1 MSAGQQ
7 RPCCPARG
15 RAKVRSNRCHARRA
29 WLGDTNA
36 FGKGAVGKQKSIKL
50 TRFELEIMEE
60 LWRLG
65 QASIREV
72 QEALPEK
79 RRPAYT
85 TVQTIVHRLEAKGV
99 VRRAKKIGNAFVFE
113 AVVTRAAAHRRLITE
128 LLEMLGG
135 SARPLL
141 AHLVEMGELSLEDL
155 KDLEQIAQQAQEGPG
170 GPSNEAAI
178 PSRGR
183 RQK

>member
-1 MSAGQQ
+1 
-7 RPCCPARG
+7 
-15 RAKVRSNRCHARRA
+15 V
-29 WLGDTNA
+29 
-36 FGKGAVGKQKSIKL
+36 VKQKGIKL
-50 TRFELEIMEE
+50 TKFELEIMEE

-72 QEALPEK
+72 QEGLPEK

-85 TVQTIVHRLEAKGV
+85 TVQTIIHRLEDKGV

-113 AVVTRAAAHRRLITE
+113 PEVTRAAAHRRLITD

-155 KDLEQIAQQAQEGPG
+155 REIESIVEQESP
-170 GPSNEAAI
+170 
-178 PSRGR
+178 R
-183 RQK
+183 RAGKKR